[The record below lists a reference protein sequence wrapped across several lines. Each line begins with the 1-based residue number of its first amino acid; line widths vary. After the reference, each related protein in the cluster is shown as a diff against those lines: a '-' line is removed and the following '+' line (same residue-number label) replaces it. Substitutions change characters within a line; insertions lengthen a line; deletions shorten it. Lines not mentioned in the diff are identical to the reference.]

1 MIRRPPRST
10 LFPYTTLFR
19 SDGRVVF
26 NNIQYGVFVTFKA
39 NNEYTRDCFKQYG
52 LLVDKS
58 GWYGS
63 MWRPFHLI
71 GLETSVSVL
80 SAVLRGGPTGTPKE
94 VRGDAAGTGK
104 RDLEAGGTR
113 GGEGG
118 YTGSGNAAPG
128 AE

>member
-39 NNEYTRDCFKQYG
+39 NNEYTRDCFKQYA

-71 GLETSVSVL
+71 GLETSVRVL
-80 SAVLRGGPTGTPKE
+80 SAGLRGGATGTPQG
-94 VRGDAAGTGK
+94 VQGGAGAAG
-104 RDLEAGGTR
+104 RGGT
-113 GGEGG
+113 
-118 YTGSGNAAPG
+118 T
-128 AE
+128 

>member
-39 NNEYTRDCFKQYG
+39 NNGYTRDCFKQYG

-80 SAVLRGGPTGTPKE
+80 SAVLRGEPTGTPKGF
-94 VRGDAAGTGK
+94 RGGPGAAGK
-104 RDLEAGGTR
+104 RALWGGGTPERGGGIAGG
-113 GGEGG
+113 G
-118 YTGSGNAAPG
+118 
-128 AE
+128 